1 MTIIGV
7 AGGTAS
13 GKTTLVNKVVSDLN
27 AEQVGLIAQDAYYKD
42 NSHLSF
48 EQRCLLN
55 YDHPDALDFDLMV
68 SQIIALKNGTTIE
81 QPIYDYSNHNRTQMT
96 RQMCPKSILII
107 EGILVFHNAALRTLM
122 DLKVFV
128 DAPAELR
135 LDRRM
140 QRDIAERGRSQQE
153 VITRYQNTLKPMHDQ
168 FIEPTKEHADI
179 IVQTHK
185 ENPKAV
191 SLLNSYIKSLIN
203 SVDG

>member
-13 GKTTLVNKVVSDLN
+13 GKTTLVNEVVSGLN
-27 AEQVGLIAQDAYYKD
+27 MQQVGLIAQDSYYRD

-48 EQRCLLN
+48 EKRCLLN
-55 YDHPDALDFDLMV
+55 YDHPDALDFDLMI
-68 SQIIALKNGTTIE
+68 SQIIALKNGTTIK

-96 RQMCPKSILII
+96 RRMGPKSVLII
-107 EGILVFHNAALRTLM
+107 EGILVFHNAALRALM
-122 DLKVFV
+122 DVKVFV

-140 QRDIAERGRSQQE
+140 QRDTVERGRSHQE
-153 VITRYQNTLKPMHDQ
+153 VIERYQNTLKPMHDE

-185 ENPKAV
+185 ENSKAV
-191 SLLNSYIKSLIN
+191 SLLNGYIKSLIN
-203 SVDG
+203 PNDD